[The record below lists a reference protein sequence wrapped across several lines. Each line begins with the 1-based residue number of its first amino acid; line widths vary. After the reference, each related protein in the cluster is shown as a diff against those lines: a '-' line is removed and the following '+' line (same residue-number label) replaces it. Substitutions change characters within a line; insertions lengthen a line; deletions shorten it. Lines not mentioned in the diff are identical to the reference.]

1 MYNGKLG
8 LAAFSLEA
16 SALAAIY
23 PNQGSGAVLGLF
35 FLCHAGASVALAAM
49 VYGLLPAQYREPR
62 RHALALLFSF
72 AFFMPVVGLLGLWL
86 AVMAAMYLPRFGQ
99 EKEFAKVELPH
110 FTPARGGQ
118 EMSFG
123 HGAIRPMLANRS
135 IPAERRM
142 KALMALQG
150 VAPWAANPTLRKTL
164 DDTADDIR
172 LVAYGIIDRREKAI
186 YRKIR
191 AEVEQLEKAKGEAR
205 LNSLRHLAELH
216 WELIFEHLAQG
227 DVKSHIIVEAR
238 RYVEEALELGPNDP
252 GLWYLLGRTEME
264 MGDLKAAEKAF
275 LASFEKGLPR
285 ARVLPY
291 LAEITFRRRDFEVV
305 SMLLKGISD
314 VQLSPRLKPLVTYWA
329 PRREAK

>member
-1 MYNGKLG
+1 MLNWKLG

-16 SALAAIY
+16 SALAAVY
-23 PNQGSGAVLGLF
+23 PDQGSSTALGVF
-35 FLCHAGASVALAAM
+35 FLCHAGASAALTAL
-49 VYGLLPAQYREPR
+49 VYGLLPAPYRQPR

-86 AVMAAMYLPRFGQ
+86 AVAAAMYLPRFGLQ
-99 EKEFAKVELPH
+99 KEFSKVELPH

-123 HGAIRPMLANRS
+123 HGAIRPMLANRA

-150 VAPWAANPTLRKTL
+150 VAPWAANPTLRQTL

-191 AEVEQLEKAKGEAR
+191 AEAEQLEKARGNDR

-216 WELIFEHLAQG
+216 WELVFEHLVQG
-227 DVKSHIIVEAR
+227 DVKNHVIAEAR
-238 RYVEEALELGPNDP
+238 RYVEEALELRPNDP
-252 GLWYLLGRTEME
+252 GLWYLLGRARME
-264 MGDLKAAEKAF
+264 MGELKQAEKAF
-275 LASFEKGLPR
+275 LISFEKGLPR

-291 LAEITFRRRDFEVV
+291 LAEITFRRRDFELV
-305 SMLLKGISD
+305 SVLLRGISD

-329 PRREAK
+329 PKEAE